1 MRKKIKKAFTLV
13 ELLVVI
19 ATVSIVGYNSFT
31 KKAKVSNDT
40 VLVKQMNDVL
50 IANSQTDDAN
60 PTMSKA
66 LEDVFDGGY
75 DLTKLTPTTTDYNIM
90 WDRAKDQM
98 VLADENLNIV
108 YPEASKVSENHEDLF
123 VVVKTVDELS
133 KRTNAGYS
141 VYLHD
146 DFTGTEITNLKAGID
161 TGKVTTITSIS
172 YVGQDDEQKVV
183 INTNGGEVEV
193 NAPKDTVW
201 LYGEAKNVVIN
212 AIAGDSYHEFGKVK
226 GSIEI
231 ESGHVAVENTASVST
246 IVAKPTDSTTVKVT
260 VTKEENIGT
269 IVTKDLTKTTL
280 NVPESV
286 KPTENITNE
295 KLTEMEKFDG
305 GLGTEKSPYLI
316 STADQLVQIENNKA
330 YALIDNIDLSS
341 KPLIFEHATYSHI
354 SKFKY
359 GILNGNGHSI
369 TMAKGASFVNHAENS
384 KFINLNFV
392 FNYEDKK
399 DQTIIEYA
407 SNLTMINVNTYGKA
421 SMTGNVGLF
430 CLYLGQGELGE
441 TYANFT
447 NCTNYADVM
456 ATGYNSLF
464 VGYVFVGNKSTLN
477 FDNCKNSGNYV
488 SSDGAFYLANCAGN
502 GSTDQT
508 SVTMNIN
515 NSGNAET
522 GIFRVTNTS
531 RSFNPYIYSFAGG
544 AKVLVKENGETK
556 VDATNLS
563 NVPSSLPF
571 NCFVGPN
578 DTNLKLTLNDDN
590 TFTINKS
597 SYENVTKYVVR
608 VGLYSKIVKNN
619 TGTQIVYVTET
630 IESNGSDSFKTTLKN
645 LSFTETKGKDKGT
658 IGDGAV
664 VVEVDGIDYYYF
676 NVENCGLTN
685 GKQKASLFEVLAY
698 DANGSLVSS
707 YKASF

>member
-19 ATVSIVGYNSFT
+19 AILAILATVSIVGYNSFT

-75 DLTKLTPTTTDYNIM
+75 DLTKLTPTTTNYNIM

-108 YPEASKVSENHEDLF
+108 YPEASKVSDKTEDLF
-123 VVVKTVDELS
+123 VVVKTAKELEN
-133 KRTNAGYS
+133 RTNAGYS

-146 DFTGTEITNLKAGID
+146 DYEGTTITDLKTGID
-161 TGKVTTITSIS
+161 TGKVTTVTSIS
-172 YVGQDDEQKVV
+172 YTGQSEAQKVV

-201 LYGEAKNVVIN
+201 HYGEAKNVVIN
-212 AIAGDSYHEFGKVK
+212 AIAGDSYHEFGEVK

-231 ESGHVAVENTASVST
+231 ESGHVAVENTANVSA

-316 STADQLVQIENNKA
+316 STADQLVQIESNKT
-330 YALIDNIDLSS
+330 YALIENIDLSS
-341 KPLIFEHATYSHI
+341 KPLIFENATYSHI
-354 SKFKY
+354 SRFKY
-359 GILNGNGHSI
+359 GILSGNGHSI

-392 FNYEDKK
+392 FNYEDNK

-407 SNLTMINVNTYGKA
+407 SNLTMTNVNTYGKA

-430 CLYLGQGELGE
+430 CLYLGQGEFGE

-447 NCTNYADVM
+447 NCTNYADVIGE
-456 ATGYNSLF
+456 GYNSLF
-464 VGYVFVGNKSTLN
+464 VGYVFVGNNTTLN
-477 FDNCKNSGNYV
+477 FDNCKNAGIYV
-488 SSDGAFYLANCAGN
+488 SQNGAFYLANCAGE
-502 GSTDQT
+502 GLPERT

-522 GIFRVTNTS
+522 GTFRITDTS
-531 RSFNPYIYSFAGG
+531 RKFNPYIYSFADGT
-544 AKVLVKENGETK
+544 KVLVKENAETK
-556 VDATNLS
+556 IDVTKLS
-563 NVPSSLPF
+563 DVPSSLPF

-578 DTNLKLTLNDDN
+578 DANLKLTLNDDN

-597 SYENVTKYVVR
+597 SYDNVTKYVVR
-608 VGLYSKIVKNN
+608 VGLYSQIVKNN

-630 IESNGSDSFKTTLKN
+630 IESNGSNSFKTTLKN

-676 NVENCGLTN
+676 NSIYFINNATII
-685 GKQKASLFEVLAY
+685 
-698 DANGSLVSS
+698 
-707 YKASF
+707 